1 MTTLSG
7 QRAGAAHWPDSEDG
21 FGGRSGVEGA
31 ETLETVTVSR
41 RADKGD
47 RKPFPKGYWTIWSTV
62 ALDLIGFGIVVPI
75 LGVYAERFGASGYAV
90 GWLFATFSLAQ
101 LIFAPLL
108 GRLSD
113 RIGRKPVIV
122 ISLIGTAVGSFVTG
136 AAGALWVLF
145 LGRMID
151 GASGASLSVAQAA
164 VADMAEPAERPRLV
178 GMLGAAFGV
187 GFVLGP
193 AIGGLAALGG
203 PHVPFYVAGVLA
215 SINAVAAIIRLP
227 ETKRT
232 AAPARRRGFALPEQ
246 PALRR
251 LAIIGFLTTFAFVA
265 FEATFSLFGSA
276 RFDLTEGSTAAVF
289 LGIGIVLVLVQGG
302 GFAKLA
308 ERVGVPRLYAASLVV
323 VAVGLVVTGVS
334 RVWPLLVLGL
344 FLVSVGQGVASPSL
358 TEMVNREAGDERRG
372 EAMGFQQSS
381 YAMARVVG
389 PPLAGSAFDRL
400 GVWSPMVLGG
410 VVTGVAAVMVV
421 GWGMHRSSPGGA
433 RAAHAA
439 G

>member
-1 MTTLSG
+1 VST
-7 QRAGAAHWPDSEDG
+7 AA
-21 FGGRSGVEGA
+21 A
-31 ETLETVTVSR
+31 
-41 RADKGD
+41 KGE
-47 RKPFPKGYWTIWSTV
+47 RTPFPKGYWTIWSTV

-145 LGRMID
+145 LGRLID

-164 VADMAEPAERPRLV
+164 VADMAEPAQRPRLV

-232 AAPARRRGFALPEQ
+232 VTRVKGGFSVPAQQG
-246 PALRR
+246 LRR
-251 LAIIGFLTTFAFVA
+251 LAILGFLTTFAFVA
-265 FEATFSLFGSA
+265 FEATFSLFGKA
-276 RFDLTEGSTAAVF
+276 RFDLQEGSTALVF
-289 LGIGIVLVLVQGG
+289 LGIGLVLVAVQGG
-302 GFAKLA
+302 GFGRLA
-308 ERVGVPRLYAASLVV
+308 ERVDVPRLYVMGLSV
-323 VAVGLVVTGVS
+323 VAVGLVVVGVS
-334 RVWPLLVLGL
+334 TGWPLLILGL
-344 FLVSVGQGVASPSL
+344 LLVSVGQGVASPSL
-358 TEMVNREAGDERRG
+358 TELVNRAAGEERRG
-372 EAMGFQQSS
+372 AAMGFQQSS
-381 YAMARVVG
+381 YAVGRILG
-389 PPLAGSAFDRL
+389 PPLAGAAFDRI
-400 GVWSPMVLGG
+400 GVWSPMVFGG
-410 VVTGVAAVMVV
+410 IITGVAALIAVKWRIHGQVTASV
-421 GWGMHRSSPGGA
+421 G
-433 RAAHAA
+433 
-439 G
+439 